1 MDAVNSAHVIIAAS
15 GARIFEP
22 QELELEASIRERRG
36 EPGADGVH
44 RKALARA
51 RSMGLAAAIAST
63 PVPASA
69 AAHEQ
74 KAPVAQVTAERLA
87 IAAGA
92 PVRMLSQRELEVLSL
107 VAEGRTNRDIGE
119 ELVVSDKTVKR
130 HLSNI
135 LDKLGV
141 NSRAAAVNQ
150 GLRLGLL

>member
-1 MDAVNSAHVIIAAS
+1 MDAVNTAHVIIAAS

-22 QELELEASIRERRG
+22 QELELEASIRDRRG
-36 EPGADGVH
+36 EPGADDLH
-44 RKALARA
+44 RKALASA
-51 RSMGLAAAIAST
+51 RSMGLGAATPAGPVDASTIRDERKAQVAPAGTERAAA
-63 PVPASA
+63 A
-69 AAHEQ
+69 AD
-74 KAPVAQVTAERLA
+74 
-87 IAAGA
+87 A

-107 VAEGRTNRDIGE
+107 VAEGRTNRDIAE